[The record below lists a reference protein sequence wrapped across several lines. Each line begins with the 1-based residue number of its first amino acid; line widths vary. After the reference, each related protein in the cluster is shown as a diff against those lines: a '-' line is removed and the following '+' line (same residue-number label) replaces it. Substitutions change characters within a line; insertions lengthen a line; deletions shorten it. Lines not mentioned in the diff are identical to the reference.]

1 MQAKSLPAE
10 ALIPPRPYL
19 REDVYQWLRKHVS
32 EIASRNSEPVSL
44 READLARR
52 LGVSRTPVRE
62 ALNRLQQEGVLE
74 VEPRRGAKVYPPNED
89 EYLCWLEIREVM
101 EGAAARRAAE
111 RATKE
116 SVAELKQ
123 LCEVF
128 ENSDPE
134 TSPEKYF
141 EANARFHN
149 LILEQSGTAILVRLG
164 RAYDYFASGRH
175 RATQH
180 LGRLKHSLGE
190 HREMVKAIERRDG
203 ERAERLAREHVR
215 NLRDALQAARNKTPA
230 PAKTKR

>member
-1 MQAKSLPAE
+1 MSTLHE

-19 REDVYQWLRKHVS
+19 REDVYQWLRKHVA
-32 EIASRNSEPVSL
+32 ELASRNTEPVSL

-89 EYLCWLEIREVM
+89 EYLVWLEIREVM
-101 EGAAARRAAE
+101 EGAAARRAAG
-111 RATKE
+111 RASKE
-116 SVAELKQ
+116 AIVELKQ
-123 LCEVF
+123 LCGVF
-128 ENSDPE
+128 ENADPE
-134 TSPEKYF
+134 ADPARYF

-149 LILEQSGTAILVRLG
+149 LILELSGAAILQRLG

-180 LGRLKHSLGE
+180 LGRLKHSLDE
-190 HREMVKAIERRDG
+190 HRALVKAIERGDG
-203 ERAERLAREHVR
+203 DAAERLAREHVR
-215 NLRDALQAARNKTPA
+215 NLRDALAAPSGAPKK
-230 PAKTKR
+230 PAKPKR

>member
-1 MQAKSLPAE
+1 MSSADA

-19 REDVYQWLRKHVS
+19 REDVYQWLRKHVA
-32 EIASRNSEPVSL
+32 ELASRNTEPVSL

-74 VEPRRGAKVYPPNED
+74 VEPRRGAKVYPPNDD

-101 EGAAARRAAE
+101 EGLAARRAAE
-111 RATKE
+111 RASKE
-116 SVAELKQ
+116 AIAELKR
-123 LCEVF
+123 LCDVF
-128 ENSDPE
+128 EADPE
-134 TSPEKYF
+134 KDPARYF

-149 LILEQSGTAILVRLG
+149 LILEQSGAAILSRLG

-180 LGRLKHSLGE
+180 LGRLQHSLDE
-190 HREMVKAIERRDG
+190 HRELVDAIERGDAAK
-203 ERAERLAREHVR
+203 AERLAREHVR
-215 NLRDALQAARNKTPA
+215 NLRDALQKTPA
-230 PAKTKR
+230 KPKR

>member
-1 MQAKSLPAE
+1 MTTE

-52 LGVSRTPVRE
+52 LGVSRTPV
-62 ALNRLQQEGVLE
+62 LQQEGVLE

-101 EGAAARRAAE
+101 EGTAARRAAE

-116 SVAELKQ
+116 SIAELKQ

-128 ENSDPE
+128 ESSDPE

-149 LILEQSGTAILVRLG
+149 LILEQSGAAVLVRLG

-180 LGRLKHSLGE
+180 LGRLKHSLDE
-190 HREMVKAIERRDG
+190 HRELVRAIERRDG
-203 ERAERLAREHVR
+203 ALAERIAREHVR
-215 NLRDALQAARNKTPA
+215 NLRDALQAPKKAA
-230 PAKTKR
+230 AKPKR